1 MDYNVNYRKKDKGI
15 QVIVSYKVGNKWKQ
29 KSKQGFEDSRLGKRK
44 AKEWAENTI
53 QELKELDTANI
64 DMMDITFKDFYNMY
78 ISDHKANLSPNSLV
92 GYNYAFN
99 SVKDLHKLEMA
110 KIKKIDIQRIF
121 DNLKLSNNSKYT
133 LLARIKCM
141 FNSAIN
147 EYEIINKNPCVS
159 IKLEKTKTR
168 EKRAL
173 TQDELKDLLSKLKTN
188 KTIRAYITS
197 VLASKCGLRLGEI
210 LGLTWDKIDFKKRE
224 ITIDKQWNIL
234 DKKNNIYGFKKLKS
248 HNSYRTIPVSAEVID
263 ILKEYKA
270 NYPISITGR
279 LINIKSSNSYSNVL
293 IKIYRRMGYDISVHE
308 LRHTYTTNL
317 IANGIDFKTAA
328 MLIGD
333 TVDMVMKV
341 YSHVNKDMMN
351 KARDIINTI

>member
-15 QVIVSYKVGNKWKQ
+15 QCIISYKVGNKWKQ

-110 KIKKIDIQRIF
+110 KIKKIDMQRIF
-121 DNLKLSNNSKYT
+121 DNLKLSANSKNT

-210 LGLTWDKIDFKKRE
+210 LGLTWDKIDFKNRE

-248 HNSYRTIPVSAEVID
+248 HNSYRTIPISLEVAN
-263 ILKEYKA
+263 ILKEYKN

-293 IKIYRRMGYDISVHE
+293 IKIYRRMGYDISIHE

>member
-29 KSKQGFEDSRLGKRK
+29 KSKQGFEDSRIGKRK

-110 KIKKIDIQRIF
+110 KIKKIDMQRIF
-121 DNLKLSNNSKYT
+121 DNLKLSANSKNT

-147 EYEIINKNPCVS
+147 EYEIISKNPCISV
-159 IKLEKTKTR
+159 KLEKTKTR

-210 LGLTWDKIDFKKRE
+210 LGLTWDKIDFKNRE

-263 ILKEYKA
+263 ILKEYKN

-293 IKIYRRMGYDISVHE
+293 IKIYRRMGYDISIHE

>member
-15 QVIVSYKVGNKWKQ
+15 QAIVSYKVGNKWKQ

-44 AKEWAENTI
+44 AKEWVENTI
-53 QELKELDTANI
+53 QELKELDTSNI

-99 SVKDLHKLEMA
+99 SVKDLHKLEIS

-121 DNLKLSNNSKYT
+121 DNLKLSANSKNT

-210 LGLTWDKIDFKKRE
+210 LGLTWDKIDFKNRE

-234 DKKNNIYGFKKLKS
+234 DKKNNIYGFKKLKTN
-248 HNSYRTIPVSAEVID
+248 NSYRTIPVSASVIE
-263 ILKEYKA
+263 ILKEYKN

-351 KARDIINTI
+351 KARDIINNF

>member
-15 QVIVSYKVGNKWKQ
+15 QCIISYKVGNKWKQ

-121 DNLKLSNNSKYT
+121 DNLKLSANSKNT

-210 LGLTWDKIDFKKRE
+210 LGLTWDKIDFKNRE

-248 HNSYRTIPVSAEVID
+248 HNSYRTIPVSASVIE
-263 ILKEYKA
+263 ILKEYKN

-293 IKIYRRMGYDISVHE
+293 IKIYRRMGYDISIHE

-351 KARDIINTI
+351 KARDIINNF

>member
-99 SVKDLHKLEMA
+99 SVKDLHEFKMA

-121 DNLKLSNNSKYT
+121 DNLKLSANSKNT

-147 EYEIINKNPCVS
+147 EYEIINKNPCIN

-173 TQDELKDLLSKLKTN
+173 TQKELKDLLSKLKTN

-210 LGLTWDKIDFKKRE
+210 LGLTWDKIDFKNRE
-224 ITIDKQWNIL
+224 ITIDIQWNIL
-234 DKKNNIYGFKKLKS
+234 DKKNNIYGFKKLKTN
-248 HNSYRTIPVSAEVID
+248 NSYRTIPVSASVIE
-263 ILKEYKA
+263 ILKEYKN

-293 IKIYRRMGYDISVHE
+293 IKIYRKKGYDISVHE

-351 KARDIINTI
+351 KARDIINNF

>member
-15 QVIVSYKVGNKWKQ
+15 QCIISYKVGNKWKQ

-78 ISDHKANLSPNSLV
+78 ISDHKTNLSPNSLV

-147 EYEIINKNPCVS
+147 EYEINKKRRENY
-159 IKLEKTKTR
+159 EKTKLTEDR
-168 EKRAL
+168 EYDKYVKDHIFDSAEKIGK
-173 TQDELKDLLSKLKTN
+173 ELSRLHSEKEKHLKADDMPSIYYEN
-188 KTIRAYITS
+188 
-197 VLASKCGLRLGEI
+197 
-210 LGLTWDKIDFKKRE
+210 
-224 ITIDKQWNIL
+224 IDKHI
-234 DKKNNIYGFKKLKS
+234 
-248 HNSYRTIPVSAEVID
+248 
-263 ILKEYKA
+263 
-270 NYPISITGR
+270 
-279 LINIKSSNSYSNVL
+279 
-293 IKIYRRMGYDISVHE
+293 
-308 LRHTYTTNL
+308 
-317 IANGIDFKTAA
+317 
-328 MLIGD
+328 
-333 TVDMVMKV
+333 
-341 YSHVNKDMMN
+341 
-351 KARDIINTI
+351 